1 MTQRDSKLDEM
12 SRIQSVYAERD
23 GIQKSSL
30 YAWHRPEV
38 RVQQSE
44 KELTI
49 SAALAN
55 ALGNDLSNAKIL
67 DVGCGNGGFL
77 RTLVDWG
84 AQPINLV
91 GSEYLEDRLDHARRC
106 SPSDIKWHLG
116 GLEAVSSSDFDLV
129 ATNTVFSSI
138 LDGNERLMLTRDMWR
153 VLKPGGW
160 LLVFDFRYNN
170 PFNSNVR
177 KVTPK
182 ELENYWKEGAN
193 SQHKTLLL
201 APPLARRIIPLSP
214 LLGSF
219 LTKLFPFLR
228 SHFCFMLQKP
238 KIL

>member
-1 MTQRDSKLDEM
+1 MSQRDPKLDEM

-30 YAWHRPEV
+30 YAWHRSEV

-84 AQPINLV
+84 AQPMNLI
-91 GSEYLEDRLDHARRC
+91 GTEYLEDRLDQARRC
-106 SPSDIKWHLG
+106 SPSGIKWHLG
-116 GLEAVSSSDFDLV
+116 GLGEVSSSGFDLV
-129 ATNTVFSSI
+129 TTHTVFSSI
-138 LDGNERLMLTRDMWR
+138 LDPNERLALSREIWR

-170 PFNSNVR
+170 PSNRNVH
-177 KVTPK
+177 KVTTK
-182 ELENYWKEGAN
+182 ELKNYWKEGIN
-193 SQHKTLLL
+193 SQNKTLLL

-214 LLGSF
+214 LLGS
-219 LTKLFPFLR
+219 LMTKLFPFLR

-238 KIL
+238 KL